1 MIIHSFLHTV
11 FRNYCN
17 SGINGFN
24 RYTHVVVAEFLLLL
38 NVVVERLLFM
48 GQFKKMSV
56 SFCVCSVYGA
66 LAGCTTG
73 QDDHRLF
80 VEAL

>member
-11 FRNYCN
+11 FCNYCN
-17 SGINGFN
+17 SGINGVN

-48 GQFKKMSV
+48 GQFKKNEREFLCM
-56 SFCVCSVYGA
+56 
-66 LAGCTTG
+66 
-73 QDDHRLF
+73 
-80 VEAL
+80 

>member
-11 FRNYCN
+11 FCN
-17 SGINGFN
+17 SGKNGFN

-48 GQFKKMSV
+48 GQFKKNEREFLCM
-56 SFCVCSVYGA
+56 
-66 LAGCTTG
+66 
-73 QDDHRLF
+73 
-80 VEAL
+80 